1 MKNSYCKQAHK
12 LGKYRTL
19 NEDMEACVWWPQV
32 SGDVWKDFMSEVA
45 FEINFY
51 LYYPLKEKWE
61 LATEIGEV
69 FSLAKAWKCEA
80 G

>member
-19 NEDMEACVWWPQV
+19 NEDMEACVWWHQV

-45 FEINFY
+45 FEINLC
-51 LYYPLKEKWE
+51 LYYPLKEK
-61 LATEIGEV
+61 
-69 FSLAKAWKCEA
+69 
-80 G
+80 